1 MITYKPLWE
10 TMKNKNISTYKLINE
25 FHFSKGTLDNLK
37 HDRNV
42 NTKTINDLCNILECD
57 ITDIMKYAKD

>member
-10 TMKNKNISTYKLINE
+10 TMKNKNVSTYKLIND

-42 NTKTINDLCNILECD
+42 NTKTINDLCNILDCN
-57 ITDIMKYAKD
+57 IGDIMEYTKD